1 MRQSKHDIEKAVS
14 QALYRHDE
22 KLSDDLYI
30 IKTEQI
36 DQVCLE
42 AAQQILKQEQEA
54 K

>member
-1 MRQSKHDIEKAVS
+1 MRQSRHDIEKAVS

-36 DQVCLE
+36 DQLCLE
-42 AAQQILKQEQEA
+42 VAQQILRQETETE
-54 K
+54 